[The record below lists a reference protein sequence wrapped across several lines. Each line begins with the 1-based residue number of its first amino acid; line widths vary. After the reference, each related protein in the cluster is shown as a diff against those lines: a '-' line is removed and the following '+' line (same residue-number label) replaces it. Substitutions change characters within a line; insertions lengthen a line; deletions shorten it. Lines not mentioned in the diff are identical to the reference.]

1 MSSFWNGRKVLIT
14 GHTGF
19 KGSWL
24 ALALSRQGA
33 ILSGYALSPP
43 TDPSLYHLSKIGK
56 VLDDRYGDVRSLDN
70 LRKAVLQSEPEVV
83 FHLAAQP
90 LVRRSYADPTV
101 TFDTNV
107 MGTVNLLE
115 SVRNCPSVRAV
126 VIATTDKVYENQE
139 WIWGYRE
146 NERLGGKDP
155 YSASKACAEL
165 AVRAYAESYFPE
177 DRYPIHGVAIATARA
192 GNIIGGGDWSEDRL
206 VPDCLQALQEGREI
220 VLRHPLATRPWQH
233 VLAPVEGYMRLAEFL
248 YKEGPAYGG
257 AWNFGPGDRDVQ
269 SVGRIADQL
278 RRIWGTDAAVSAPD
292 QSIQS
297 WPEARILKLDSS
309 KAAVRLDWHP
319 RWDLGTSLLKTVE
332 WHKAYLQ
339 GENIADLCLR
349 QIAEYEEGES
359 T

>member
-1 MSSFWNGRKVLIT
+1 MSHFWSGRKVLIT

-33 ILSGYALSPP
+33 VLTGYALRPQ
-43 TDPSLYHLSKIGK
+43 TDPSLYHLCRIGDI
-56 VLDDRYGDVRSLDN
+56 VADRHGDVRSLDN
-70 LRKAVLQSEPEVV
+70 LKKAVLQSDPEVV

-90 LVRRSYADPTV
+90 LVRRSYADPV
-101 TFDTNV
+101 STFDTNL

-115 SVRNCPSVRAV
+115 SVRQCPSIRAV

-155 YSASKACAEL
+155 YSASKVCAEL

-177 DRYPIHGVAIATARA
+177 DRYPIHGLAIATARA

-269 SVGRIADQL
+269 SVGYIADQL
-278 RRIWGTDAAVSAPD
+278 RRIWGSNAAVSAPD
-292 QSIQS
+292 QPTSG

-309 KAAVRLDWHP
+309 KAGVRLDWHP
-319 RWDLGTSLLKTVE
+319 RWDLHTSLLKTVE

-339 GENIADLCLR
+339 GENMADLCLR
-349 QIAEYEEGES
+349 QIAEYEEGQSE
-359 T
+359 